1 MWRAPHACGPHRT
14 HGARTQILARLL
26 RWIWAAVRDSPRAV
40 DTMWR
45 LVAAV
50 ARTGAADK
58 RRRDEFDPQP
68 LLAACLEVLGVHP
81 PSDIAAALPPPPP
94 SCWPAQVTAEDM
106 AWEQLLDSLS
116 GP

>member
-1 MWRAPHACGPHRT
+1 MWRAPHT
-14 HGARTQILARLL
+14 HVARTQILARLL

-81 PSDIAAALPPPPP
+81 PSDIAAALPPPP
-94 SCWPAQVTAEDM
+94 SCWPAQATAEDM

-116 GP
+116 EP